1 MKLIKR
7 ILAVML
13 VILVVLVMGYLLFT
27 CSSVNEDDAEDA
39 SVVVY
44 EQTEYN

>member
-7 ILAVML
+7 ILAIMFV
-13 VILVVLVMGYLLFT
+13 VLVVLVMGYLLFT
-27 CSSVNEDDAEDA
+27 CSGVNEAEDGTIGA
-39 SVVVY
+39 GY